1 MVISPLF
8 VTTVHG
14 ERFIYSQG
22 QSQSTRNLH
31 ADFIVDVAE
40 IVVQYSVI
48 TFLRATGET
57 D

>member
-14 ERFIYSQG
+14 ERSIYSQG

-31 ADFIVDVAE
+31 ADSIVDVAE